1 MRKKKKSI
9 GLYVGLV
16 MILVAVIPIL
26 FLVVSSYLT
35 TKKSLIERND
45 INKESAVR
53 LIIAEEDMLRKSTE
67 DKLKS
72 MAELPPM
79 KTEYSM
85 GRIRD
90 SLSTAIAGTDSFRA
104 VAFGTEEK
112 EFVSFNPLPDDYDP
126 TTRPWYKGAIE
137 AGGEVYWTD
146 PYLDTVTNEFVTTAS
161 VMITNSKK
169 QIGVLCV
176 DVSYESIQKILSSID
191 VGRTGNVSL
200 VSESGVVITSKEKSL
215 IGTNIQEKTVFKRIA
230 AAEQPIGRVKP
241 ADSNGINDVI
251 YDKPAG
257 STVWAFSEVEADDL
271 DKELHSIIWISVVV
285 AGFMILLIVAVSI
298 YTTRIVSTI
307 MNVFNEKF
315 SKMGA
320 GQLELLKRHQKDPN
334 QKWRL
339 GQFAERIVYPD
350 KDGTEIH
357 QMAANYNQMVIETGK
372 LIKNVQKESGNVA
385 SMSDSLLELAKQIG
399 VAAEEVSETITGIAE
414 VTGSQAQETEHSVAQ
429 LQNLSH
435 VIKELSNTINE
446 MSSKSQEATDINQES
461 LNLMDKVGS
470 SWQNELEQM
479 EKLMTNMT
487 NMNDNIQNI
496 NTIIRVINDISYQ
509 TNLLALNAS
518 IEAASAGESGKGFA
532 VVAAEIRKLAEQS
545 KASTKEIESIIEE
558 IRTQSA
564 QMVEQTSDSLKGGER
579 QTNLIQRVIA
589 SSKEVYKRSMFMID
603 GIRDVEEASKRIEQI
618 QGNVL
623 VDLENI
629 SASTEENAAGTQEV
643 SANSEEVLA
652 TMDEFTN
659 HVSDL
664 RDISKVLKK
673 LTDQFE
679 LK

>member
-1 MRKKKKSI
+1 MFKKK
-9 GLYVGLV
+9 
-16 MILVAVIPIL
+16 VA
-26 FLVVSSYLT
+26 
-35 TKKSLIERND
+35 
-45 INKESAVR
+45 
-53 LIIAEEDMLRKSTE
+53 
-67 DKLKS
+67 
-72 MAELPPM
+72 
-79 KTEYSM
+79 
-85 GRIRD
+85 
-90 SLSTAIAGTDSFRA
+90 
-104 VAFGTEEK
+104 
-112 EFVSFNPLPDDYDP
+112 
-126 TTRPWYKGAIE
+126 
-137 AGGEVYWTD
+137 
-146 PYLDTVTNEFVTTAS
+146 
-161 VMITNSKK
+161 
-169 QIGVLCV
+169 
-176 DVSYESIQKILSSID
+176 
-191 VGRTGNVSL
+191 
-200 VSESGVVITSKEKSL
+200 
-215 IGTNIQEKTVFKRIA
+215 
-230 AAEQPIGRVKP
+230 
-241 ADSNGINDVI
+241 
-251 YDKPAG
+251 
-257 STVWAFSEVEADDL
+257 
-271 DKELHSIIWISVVV
+271 
-285 AGFMILLIVAVSI
+285 
-298 YTTRIVSTI
+298 
-307 MNVFNEKF
+307 
-315 SKMGA
+315 
-320 GQLELLKRHQKDPN
+320 
-334 QKWRL
+334 
-339 GQFAERIVYPD
+339 
-350 KDGTEIH
+350 
-357 QMAANYNQMVIETGK
+357 
-372 LIKNVQKESGNVA
+372 
-385 SMSDSLLELAKQIG
+385 MSDSLLELAKQIG

-414 VTGSQAQETEHSVAQ
+414 VTGSQAQETEHSVVQ

-461 LNLMDKVGS
+461 LNLMDEVGS

-629 SASTEENAAGTQEV
+629 SASTEENSAGTQEV

>member
-257 STVWAFSEVEADDL
+257 STVWAFSEVEANDL

-315 SKMGA
+315 SKIDR
-320 GQLELLKRHQKDPN
+320 K
-334 QKWRL
+334 
-339 GQFAERIVYPD
+339 
-350 KDGTEIH
+350 
-357 QMAANYNQMVIETGK
+357 
-372 LIKNVQKESGNVA
+372 
-385 SMSDSLLELAKQIG
+385 
-399 VAAEEVSETITGIAE
+399 
-414 VTGSQAQETEHSVAQ
+414 SV
-429 LQNLSH
+429 
-435 VIKELSNTINE
+435 V
-446 MSSKSQEATDINQES
+446 
-461 LNLMDKVGS
+461 
-470 SWQNELEQM
+470 
-479 EKLMTNMT
+479 
-487 NMNDNIQNI
+487 
-496 NTIIRVINDISYQ
+496 
-509 TNLLALNAS
+509 
-518 IEAASAGESGKGFA
+518 
-532 VVAAEIRKLAEQS
+532 
-545 KASTKEIESIIEE
+545 
-558 IRTQSA
+558 
-564 QMVEQTSDSLKGGER
+564 
-579 QTNLIQRVIA
+579 
-589 SSKEVYKRSMFMID
+589 
-603 GIRDVEEASKRIEQI
+603 
-618 QGNVL
+618 
-623 VDLENI
+623 
-629 SASTEENAAGTQEV
+629 
-643 SANSEEVLA
+643 
-652 TMDEFTN
+652 
-659 HVSDL
+659 
-664 RDISKVLKK
+664 
-673 LTDQFE
+673 
-679 LK
+679 

>member
-1 MRKKKKSI
+1 M
-9 GLYVGLV
+9 
-16 MILVAVIPIL
+16 
-26 FLVVSSYLT
+26 
-35 TKKSLIERND
+35 
-45 INKESAVR
+45 
-53 LIIAEEDMLRKSTE
+53 
-67 DKLKS
+67 
-72 MAELPPM
+72 
-79 KTEYSM
+79 
-85 GRIRD
+85 
-90 SLSTAIAGTDSFRA
+90 
-104 VAFGTEEK
+104 
-112 EFVSFNPLPDDYDP
+112 
-126 TTRPWYKGAIE
+126 
-137 AGGEVYWTD
+137 
-146 PYLDTVTNEFVTTAS
+146 
-161 VMITNSKK
+161 
-169 QIGVLCV
+169 
-176 DVSYESIQKILSSID
+176 SSID

-257 STVWAFSEVEADDL
+257 STVWAFSEVEANDL

-334 QKWRL
+334 QKWRF

-414 VTGSQAQETEHSVAQ
+414 VTGSQAQETEHSVVQ

-461 LNLMDKVGS
+461 LNLMDEVGS

-509 TNLLALNAS
+509 TNLLAPKCFNRSRKCGGNLAK
-518 IEAASAGESGKGFA
+518 AFA

-629 SASTEENAAGTQEV
+629 SASTEENSAGTQEV